1 MIEILVYSGT
11 TREQS
16 PIEKGALRETGNAL
30 KWSIPKRLDQ
40 SILFCIVKL
49 NFPVPA
55 SGNR

>member
-11 TREQS
+11 TRERS
-16 PIEKGALRETGNAL
+16 PIEKEAMHETGNAL